1 VRVLL
6 AKLPKP
12 TCPAFLIEEMRFHIV
27 VAVSL
32 QGIFFADG
40 RRTRTGGVL
49 QLFLLFSPLWH
60 RCRSRCTADSQMNDS
75 TPEAL
80 FESHLELAAKI
91 GSHFQMANGSIEES
105 VQEARIA
112 LWSAA
117 QSFDPA
123 KGEFAPFAST
133 VIRNH
138 LRNAYNKAKR
148 RSVEITTLDIS
159 VSDDDDSQAKT
170 LKEIIPSHDASPLLE
185 AERVDVRANIR
196 DGLNALT
203 TSQREVMESFAEGKT
218 YADIAREKGVS
229 KAAVRQMA
237 ERAADQM
244 RPELQARGT
253 IQFMPARPAEQD
265 LEQQERYTPPENKPP
280 SGASILLIFVL
291 AFVALVLLVAIFG
304 RA

>member
-1 VRVLL
+1 
-6 AKLPKP
+6 
-12 TCPAFLIEEMRFHIV
+12 
-27 VAVSL
+27 
-32 QGIFFADG
+32 
-40 RRTRTGGVL
+40 
-49 QLFLLFSPLWH
+49 
-60 RCRSRCTADSQMNDS
+60 MNDS

-123 KGEFAPFAST
+123 KGEFEPFAST

-148 RSVEITTLDIS
+148 RSVEITTLDMS
-159 VSDDDDSQAKT
+159 VSDDGDPLAKT
-170 LKEIIPSHDASPLLE
+170 LKEIIPSAEPSPLLE

-196 DGLNALT
+196 EGLNALT
-203 TSQREVMESFAEGKT
+203 ESQREVMESFAEGKT

-253 IQFMPARPAEQD
+253 IQFMPARPVEPD
-265 LEQQERYTPPENKPP
+265 LKRQERCTTPENKPP
-280 SGASILLIFVL
+280 SAASILLIVVL